1 MGLFARVS
9 FRLNCSDNSTA
20 FAFGG
25 GNNGGRGHREVGRV
39 GRGIKQNNLISLE
52 IDLCNSNSPL
62 FTKKTLINQEMKL
75 DQVVS
80 DSIELKSHQEMKL
93 DLLENKTPK
102 VSSKTRNSLPVF
114 TGSGAKLTLL
124 NA

>member
-39 GRGIKQNNLISLE
+39 GRGIKQKLE
-52 IDLCNSNSPL
+52 K
-62 FTKKTLINQEMKL
+62 FRYFYTKTQKI
-75 DQVVS
+75 VI